1 MPLSGWPYAALII
14 VILLLLYIIR
24 KYEKNLQE
32 EKLRNEKSRVLKA
45 ESDFTKTRK
54 EYLEVLDSLQDGY
67 VETDKDGIISHV
79 NLPFLGELGYS
90 SGEEVVGK
98 RFWDLTRKKYAKDV
112 SAKFEALLETGL
124 APERFETGFYGKDGR
139 HFIGEVAL
147 SPILDQELTVGT
159 KATIRNSTQRF
170 EAEREMAVQKDFL
183 DELLQQTPVAVVII
197 ATNRK
202 ISFVNASFEELFGYA
217 SREAIGERLENL
229 LSSPEIQEELKECS
243 ANYQDERIF
252 LSGRRKTKGGGL
264 TDVEV
269 FAQRFFVGSRNY
281 GHLVFYSDISLRVK
295 AEEVL
300 RMARDLA
307 ERDLEMGREMQSGFF
322 PQTLPALPGWDVF
335 TYFNAARQVSGDF
348 YDVFPIGNQGY
359 HGFVVADVCDKG
371 VGAALFMVLL
381 RSLIRSY
388 SEQHQEERGVD
399 KLLHQIAV
407 KVNRYIVETHGQSNM
422 FATLVLGILDPATNR
437 LSYINGGHDAPL
449 LLDTSGNIRKVL
461 EPGGPAF
468 GFTTDLPFEIDELEF
483 LPGELLVAF
492 TDGLTEAKNLAGD
505 FYSDE
510 RLLKEV
516 ARSWPSAFSTVKHLE
531 VDVRSHIGKQDQF
544 DDITLLALRRCLPG
558 ETPSHRFSRKAEL
571 TNLPLFRNFVVEA
584 CQHMGVDVAITET
597 FRLAVDEVC
606 SNLITHGYKDL
617 EIGEIGLLVKQM
629 KNEIVVEVE
638 DSGHPFDTGTV
649 EVPELGNDIT
659 ERKIGGLGVF
669 LVKEMVDEMSYES
682 MEGRNFLSLKMRC

>member
-1 MPLSGWPYAALII
+1 M
-14 VILLLLYIIR
+14 
-24 KYEKNLQE
+24 
-32 EKLRNEKSRVLKA
+32 KA
-45 ESDFTKTRK
+45 ESDFHKTRK

-67 VETDKDGIISHV
+67 VETDKEGIISHV
-79 NLPFLGELGYS
+79 NLPFLEELAYNS
-90 SGEEVVGK
+90 REELLGK
-98 RFWDLTRKKYAKDV
+98 KFWDLTRKKYAKDV
-112 SAKFEALLETGL
+112 SAKFKALLETGL
-124 APERFETGFYGKDGR
+124 SPDRFETGFYGKDGG

-147 SPILDQELTVGT
+147 SPILDQELAVGT
-159 KATIRNSTQRF
+159 KATIRNSTRRF

-197 ATNRK
+197 GTNRK
-202 ISFVNASFEELFGYA
+202 ISFVNASFEKLFGYA
-217 SREAIGERLENL
+217 PHDAIGERLENL

-252 LSGRRKTKGGGL
+252 LSGRRKTKEGSL
-264 TDVEV
+264 ADVEV

-281 GHLVFYSDISLRVK
+281 GHLVFYNDISLRVK

-300 RMARDLA
+300 RMAKDLA

-322 PQTLPALPGWDVF
+322 PQQLPALPGWDVF
-335 TYFNAARQVSGDF
+335 TYFSAARQVSGDF
-348 YDVFPIGNQGY
+348 YDVFPIGKQGY

-388 SEQHQEERGVD
+388 SEQLQEEKGVD

-407 KVNRYIVETHGQSNM
+407 KVNRYIVDTHGQSNM
-422 FATLVLGILDPATNR
+422 FATLVLGILNPATNK
-437 LSYINGGHDAPL
+437 LFYVNGGHDAPL
-449 LLDTSGNIRKVL
+449 VLDAGGNIRKVL
-461 EPGGPAF
+461 EPSGPAF
-468 GFTTDLPFEIDELEF
+468 GFTTDLPFEIGELEF
-483 LPGELLVAF
+483 LPGELLLAF

-516 ARSWPSAFSTVKHLE
+516 ASAWPSAFSAVKHLE

-544 DDITLLALRRCLPG
+544 DDITLLALRRCLPD

-584 CQHMGVDVAITET
+584 CQHMGVDAAVTET

-606 SNLITHGYKDL
+606 SNLITHGHKDL
-617 EIGEIGLLVKQM
+617 EIGKIGLLVKQM
-629 KNEIVVEVE
+629 KNEIVVRVE
-638 DSGHPFDTGTV
+638 DSGHHFDAGNV
-649 EVPELGNDIT
+649 EAPELGDDIDK
-659 ERKIGGLGVF
+659 RKIGGLGVF
-669 LVKEMVDEMSYES
+669 LVKEIVDEMSYES
-682 MEGRNFLSLKMRC
+682 RDGRNYLSLKMRC